1 MTFNIRDLENEY
13 LGLSPEEQKTYLD
26 SLIKKE
32 EKVHTS
38 LLECAKGV
46 GVLNSGGVAAMLAFI
61 QALIG
66 KDEFAQFKTYSLV
79 ALSIFLLGAATSWAV
94 FMVHARGIM
103 AHVTRHPSRKYAVA
117 NMVFALTMSLLC
129 FLVAAVVIV
138 IGLAKAY

>member
-1 MTFNIRDLENEY
+1 MKFDIKDAENEY
-13 LGLSPEEQKTYLD
+13 LSLPPEEQKTYLE
-26 SLIKKE
+26 SMIKKE
-32 EKVHTS
+32 EKVHAS

-66 KDEFAQFKTYSLV
+66 KGEFTQFKTYSLV
-79 ALSIFLLGAATSWAV
+79 ALSIFLLGAVTSWAV

-103 AHVTRHPSRKYAVA
+103 ANVIRHPSRKYAIV
-117 NMVFALTMSLLC
+117 NMLFALTMSLLC